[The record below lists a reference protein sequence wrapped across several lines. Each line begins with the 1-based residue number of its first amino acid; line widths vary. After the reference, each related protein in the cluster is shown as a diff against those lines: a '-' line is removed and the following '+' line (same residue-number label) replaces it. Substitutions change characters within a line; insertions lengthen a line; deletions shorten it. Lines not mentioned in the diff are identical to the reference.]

1 MSHAPLAPSA
11 SHRWMNCPGSVA
23 ACKDIPSTDSVYA
36 QEGTFAHEI
45 AAEMLRNGSQASA
58 AIGRQSADGQFTVD
72 ATMATYIQIYLDA
85 VRSVVLTSL
94 GDVEM
99 LVERK
104 VKVSPK
110 VYGTLDLGLV
120 VRDAGDRRSTQGRVV
135 EIHIADLKY
144 GQGVFVPVE
153 DNNQLKVYVLGLLA
167 EIGQAPQLVDRIVAH
182 IVQPRFVTADPHR
195 SVELTAQEL
204 VEFRAKVAAA
214 EMATEQPNAPLVAGD
229 WCRFCPAKSTCPA
242 LRDAAMLTV
251 SDVFPMLDPQQL
263 PVAPPDLS
271 QMPADQLARVLD
283 GAEVAEQWIEAVRDH
298 ALKRAS
304 AGEQIP
310 GRKLVERFG
319 HRKWTD
325 ESTAATALQSLGVD
339 PWAPRELLSPNQV
352 EKKSKALKSV
362 VSQLT
367 TKPVIGIALVPSRDR
382 RPEIPADPARLVT
395 DSFSDLGE

>member
-1 MSHAPLAPSA
+1 MNHAPLPPSA

-23 ACKDIPSTDSVYA
+23 ACKDIPSVDSVYA
-36 QEGTFAHEI
+36 QEGTFAHEV
-45 AAEMLRNGSQASA
+45 AADLLRNGGQAA
-58 AIGRQSADGQFTVD
+58 DAIGRKSADGQFVVD
-72 ATMATYIQIYLDA
+72 AEMAQHIQVYLDA
-85 VRSVVLTSL
+85 VRTIALASL

-104 VKVSPK
+104 VKLSSK

-120 VRDAGDRRSTQGRVV
+120 VRDAEGRRSTQGRVS

-144 GQGVFVPVE
+144 GQGVFVSAE
-153 DNNQLKVYVLGLLA
+153 DNSQLMIYVLALLT
-167 EIGQAPQLVDRIVAH
+167 ELGQAPQLVDRVVAH
-182 IVQPRFVTADPHR
+182 IVQPRFATADPHR

-204 VEFRAKVAAA
+204 VDFRAKVAAA
-214 EMATEQPNAPLVAGD
+214 ELATEQPNAPLVAGE

-251 SDVFPMLDPQQL
+251 QDVFPMLDPQQD
-263 PVAPPDLS
+263 PVSPPDLS
-271 QMPADQLARVLD
+271 QLPADQLARILNT
-283 GAEVAEQWIEAVRDH
+283 AEVAEQWIEAVREH
-298 ALKRAS
+298 ALKRAA
-304 AGEQIP
+304 AGEHIP

-319 HRKWTD
+319 HRKWID
-325 ESTAATALQSLGVD
+325 EATVAATLQSLGVD

-352 EKKSKALKSV
+352 EKHSKALKSV

-382 RPEIPADPARLVT
+382 RPEITANPAALVT
-395 DSFSDLGE
+395 DAFRELE